1 MDAPHTLLSERY
13 RLVRVIA
20 AGGMGVVWE
29 GWDEL
34 LERPVAVKQLRTQ
47 PGVSDEEAETA
58 KNRAMREARI
68 AARLHHP
75 NAVPVFDAVEQDGQ
89 PCLVMQYVPSTPL
102 SALLHDDGPLP
113 PREAARIGAQVAS
126 ALAAAHRLGI
136 VHRDI
141 KPGNVLLD
149 EDGRALISDFGI
161 SRALGD
167 TTLTSTGLVHGTPAY
182 LAPEVARGDDSS
194 FASDVFSLGSTL
206 YAAVEGAPPFGAD
219 ANSIAVL
226 HRVAMGDFAPPR
238 HAGALTPLLL
248 DMLAAEPGRRPPMS
262 QVAARLDQLRNSAE
276 SEPTT
281 RLRPGRDTEPDETAA
296 WDEESR
302 PTAVLPVA
310 AAAVAAAAVPPTE
323 PEPSAEVDQDAD
335 EEPDPD
341 PEALADEP
349 EPEPEPGDALQQAEV
364 LEPGP
369 ESEPGDEAGPEAEED
384 ESAPTPVPL
393 AVEEPTGAPEPTPR
407 TPVLGVPAPP
417 EPAVAVPLDA
427 PGDEAPVEDRP
438 RRTGLIA
445 VLVVVILLVLAALI
459 AGGVLL
465 ASSHGTAPATSAP
478 PAHSTA
484 PSSPAPTSAGPS
496 LSPSPTA
503 ASPSPS
509 PSPTPTAT
517 AAPSPSPTATSAPV
531 SGTPTSGQLAGALR
545 NYFALLP
552 GNTDAAWNRLTPSF
566 QQGHA
571 QGRAY
576 FDSFWGGYRSVTVSA
591 VQGEAPDR
599 ASATLT
605 YVADDG
611 TRTVEHDTF
620 RLVRQG
626 GVLKIDDQHT
636 G

>member
-1 MDAPHTLLSERY
+1 VDAPHTLLSERY

-47 PGVSDEEAETA
+47 PGVSEEEAETA

-102 SALLHDDGPLP
+102 SAVVRDEGPLP

-126 ALAAAHRLGI
+126 ALTAAHRLGI

-167 TTLTSTGLVHGTPAY
+167 STLTSTGLVHGTPAY

-206 YAAVEGAPPFGAD
+206 YAAVEGTPPFGAD

-226 HRVAMGDFAPPR
+226 HRVAMGDFPPPR
-238 HAGALTPLLL
+238 HAGSLTPLLL
-248 DMLAAEPGRRPPMS
+248 EMLAADPGRRPPMS

-281 RLRPGRDTEPDETAA
+281 RLLPGRDTEPDDTAA
-296 WDEESR
+296 WDDGSR

-310 AAAVAAAAVPPTE
+310 AAAAVAAVPPGPESASESVDDEHEPAPGGDDDAQPEWDDRTE
-323 PEPSAEVDQDAD
+323 PEPD
-335 EEPDPD
+335 
-341 PEALADEP
+341 DEP
-349 EPEPEPGDALQQAEV
+349 EPGSAPAPVLLAGLGDAED
-364 LEPGP
+364 PDGP
-369 ESEPGDEAGPEAEED
+369 A
-384 ESAPTPVPL
+384 APP
-393 AVEEPTGAPEPTPR
+393 AR
-407 TPVLGVPAPP
+407 TPVLGVAAAP
-417 EPAVAVPLDA
+417 EPVVADPAEGGSADPPA
-427 PGDEAPVEDRP
+427 EE
-438 RRTGLIA
+438 RRRRGGPIA
-445 VLVVVILLVLAALI
+445 AAIVVILLVLAALI
-459 AGGVLL
+459 TGGVLL
-465 ASSHGTAPATSAP
+465 ASSHSAPPATSAP
-478 PAHSTA
+478 PSH
-484 PSSPAPTSAGPS
+484 SPAPASSSTASASP
-496 LSPSPTA
+496 SPSPTPTSA
-503 ASPSPS
+503 SPS

-517 AAPSPSPTATSAPV
+517 ASPGPTATTSAPA
-531 SGTPTSGQLAGALR
+531 SGTPTSSALADAIRG
-545 NYFALLP
+545 YFALLP

-576 FDSFWGGYRSVTVSA
+576 FDSFWAQYRSVTASGIT
-591 VQGEAPDR
+591 GEAPDR
-599 ASATLT
+599 AGATLT
-605 YVADDG
+605 YVAKDG

-626 GVLKIDDQHT
+626 GVLKIDAQST

>member
-1 MDAPHTLLSERY
+1 VHRVDAPHTLLHERY

-47 PGVSDEEAETA
+47 PGVSEEEAETA

-102 SALLHDDGPLP
+102 SAVLRDDGPLA

-182 LAPEVARGDDSS
+182 LAPEVARGDDST

-206 YAAVEGAPPFGAD
+206 YAALEGTPPFGAD

-226 HRVAMGDFAPPR
+226 HRVAMGDFPPPR

-248 DMLAAEPGRRPPMS
+248 EMLAAEPGRRPPMT
-262 QVAARLDQLRNSAE
+262 QVAARLDQLRTSAE

-281 RLRPGRDTEPDETAA
+281 RLLPGRDTEPDETSA

-310 AAAVAAAAVPPTE
+310 GAAAVGAAAVAAQAG
-323 PEPSAEVDQDAD
+323 SFGDEV
-335 EEPDPD
+335 
-341 PEALADEP
+341 EP
-349 EPEPEPGDALQQAEV
+349 EPEPEPGA
-364 LEPGP
+364 
-369 ESEPGDEAGPEAEED
+369 ED
-384 ESAPTPVPL
+384 ESPDDSEADPV
-393 AVEEPTGAPEPTPR
+393 VEAEPQPEDDLVQEPEPEEAPEPEPVEPQPLLLAAENEPEEPDEPEQATPPLAR
-407 TPVLGVPAPP
+407 MPVLGVPASPP
-417 EPAVAVPLDA
+417 PATADPVETSAD
-427 PGDEAPVEDRP
+427 APVEE
-438 RRTGLIA
+438 RRRRGLLIA
-445 VLVVVILLVLAALI
+445 VLIVVVLLVLAGLI
-459 AGGVLL
+459 TGGLLL
-465 ASSHGTAPATSAP
+465 ASPHP
-478 PAHSTA
+478 A
-484 PSSPAPTSAGPS
+484 PSPSHAVASHSAQPSPAPTSARP
-496 LSPSPTA
+496 SPSPTPSA
-503 ASPSPS
+503 SSPSPS
-509 PSPTPTAT
+509 PSPSAT
-517 AAPSPSPTATSAPV
+517 TRPSPSPTATSAPAG
-531 SGTPTSGQLAGALR
+531 GTPTSSQLADAIR
-545 NYFALLP
+545 SYFALLP
-552 GNTDAAWNRLTPSF
+552 GNTDAAWDRLTPSF

-571 QGRAY
+571 QGRDY
-576 FDSFWGGYRSVTVSA
+576 FDSFWGDYSSVTASDVH
-591 VQGEAPDR
+591 GEAPDQ
-599 ASATLT
+599 AGATLT
-605 YVADDG
+605 YVAKDG

-620 RLVRQG
+620 RLVRQD
-626 GVLKIDDQHT
+626 GVLKIDAEST